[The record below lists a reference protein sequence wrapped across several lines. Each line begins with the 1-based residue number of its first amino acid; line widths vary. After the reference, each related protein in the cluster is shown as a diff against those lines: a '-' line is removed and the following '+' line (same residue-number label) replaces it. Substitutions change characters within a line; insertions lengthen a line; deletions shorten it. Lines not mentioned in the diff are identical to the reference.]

1 MHVNISPPL
10 APVRPRHPL
19 LGEDGGGRK
28 AERTGAEESRRTGE
42 EEKREKTGAEKKKI
56 VHYLSTCCPLLV
68 YMAVHIVV
76 HIHNHEKNSPLL
88 DRLYTPLLLLC
99 PSLAPVL
106 PCWER
111 TGAEESRRTGAKKSG
126 EDGDGR
132 WEKSFSQLRTKN
144 CQKQKSA
151 EIGL

>member
-10 APVRPRHPL
+10 APVRPRPPL

-28 AERTGAEESRRTGE
+28 AERTGE

-99 PSLAPVL
+99 LFVRPRPPLL
-106 PCWER
+106 GENGGGR
-111 TGAEESRRTGAKKSG
+111 KKREDGGGRKEKKTGARQEKIKKLG
-126 EDGDGR
+126 Q
-132 WEKSFSQLRTKN
+132 EKN
-144 CQKQKSA
+144 
-151 EIGL
+151 

>member
-10 APVRPRHPL
+10 APVRPRPPL

-28 AERTGAEESRRTGE
+28 AER
-42 EEKREKTGAEKKKI
+42 TGAEKKKI

-99 PSLAPVL
+99 LFVRPRPPLL
-106 PCWER
+106 GENGGGR
-111 TGAEESRRTGAKKSG
+111 KKRENGAEEKRRRRGRDKRKS
-126 EDGDGR
+126 
-132 WEKSFSQLRTKN
+132 KS
-144 CQKQKSA
+144 
-151 EIGL
+151 

>member
-28 AERTGAEESRRTGE
+28 AERTGE

-99 PSLAPVL
+99 LFVRPRPPLL
-106 PCWER
+106 GENGGGR
-111 TGAEESRRTGAKKSG
+111 KKRENGAEESRRTGAKKSG

-144 CQKQKSA
+144 CQKQKVR
-151 EIGL
+151 